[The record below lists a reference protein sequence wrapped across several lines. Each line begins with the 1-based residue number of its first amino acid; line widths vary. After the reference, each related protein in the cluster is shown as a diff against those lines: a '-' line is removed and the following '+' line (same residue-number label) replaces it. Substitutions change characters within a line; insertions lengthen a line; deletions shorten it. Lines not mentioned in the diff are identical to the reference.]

1 MQAPLQGSLTLPP
14 GYIAREAKKL
24 DIAVNQYDERL
35 HFGLHPQTDQWIV
48 AINTE
53 DGEIPILGFTRFEQ
67 GLPTQEHVME
77 RLYNSD
83 ARRHGEKI
91 RERINR
97 QNKEAAAALKYKADQ
112 GVGEAAEHMEYW
124 LRRAAVEDG
133 HTGSMGKVFIP
144 RDLKES

>member
-14 GYIAREAKKL
+14 GYISREAKKL

-48 AINTE
+48 AISTE
-53 DGEIPILGFTRFEQ
+53 DGEIPILGFTRFDE
-67 GLPTQEHVME
+67 GLPARERVME

-97 QNKEAAAALKYKADQ
+97 QNAEAQKALKYKADESI
-112 GVGEAAEHMEYW
+112 GDAAEQMEYW
-124 LRRAAVEDG
+124 LRRASVEDG
-133 HTGSMGKVFIP
+133 HSGGMGKVFVP
-144 RDLKES
+144 RDVEGD